1 VSLQTTTLRTL
12 TDETFADAVSAG
24 TVLVEFSAVWCGPCR
39 MIEPVLEQIAEERG
53 GALTVAKLDI
63 DANPRTARDLSV
75 MAAPTLHLYQ
85 DGQLVAQAVGA
96 KPKAHLLAWLEPH
109 L

>member
-1 VSLQTTTLRTL
+1 MKTTTLRTL
-12 TDETFADAVSAG
+12 TDETFAGAVGSG

-39 MIEPVLEQIAEERG
+39 MVEPVLEQISEEQG
-53 GALTVAKLDI
+53 DALTVAKLDI

-75 MAAPTLHLYQ
+75 MAAPTLHLYK
-85 DGQLVAQAVGA
+85 DGRLVAQMVGA
-96 KPKAHLLAWLEPH
+96 KPKTHLMAWLEPH

>member
-1 VSLQTTTLRTL
+1 
-12 TDETFADAVSAG
+12 
-24 TVLVEFSAVWCGPCR
+24 
-39 MIEPVLEQIAEERG
+39 VLEQIAEEQG
-53 GALTVAKLDI
+53 GALTVAKIDI

-75 MAAPTLHLYQ
+75 MAAPTLHLYK

-96 KPKAHLLAWLEPH
+96 KPKSHLMAWLEPH

>member
-1 VSLQTTTLRTL
+1 MRTTTLRTL
-12 TDETFADAVSAG
+12 TDETFADAVGGG

-53 GALTVAKLDI
+53 DALTVAKLDI

-75 MAAPTLHLYQ
+75 MAAPTLHLYKN
-85 DGQLVAQAVGA
+85 GELVAQMVGA
-96 KPKAHLLAWLEPH
+96 KPKTHLVAWLEPH